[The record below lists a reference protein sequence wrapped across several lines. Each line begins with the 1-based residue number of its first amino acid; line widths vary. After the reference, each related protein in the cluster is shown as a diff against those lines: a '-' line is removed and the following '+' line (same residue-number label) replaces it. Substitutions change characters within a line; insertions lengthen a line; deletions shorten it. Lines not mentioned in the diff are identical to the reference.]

1 MLGYLLQ
8 TANPTSSFKD
18 RLKALVNEYKSVA
31 PLSAMGFAEGWEN
44 EKSGNSH
51 ISGFIRLSFKKKC
64 LPLHHKINK
73 AVIN

>member
-1 MLGYLLQ
+1 MDKQSGYGTAWQGILFFCMLGYLLQ

-44 EKSGNSH
+44 EK
-51 ISGFIRLSFKKKC
+51 IWK
-64 LPLHHKINK
+64 
-73 AVIN
+73 